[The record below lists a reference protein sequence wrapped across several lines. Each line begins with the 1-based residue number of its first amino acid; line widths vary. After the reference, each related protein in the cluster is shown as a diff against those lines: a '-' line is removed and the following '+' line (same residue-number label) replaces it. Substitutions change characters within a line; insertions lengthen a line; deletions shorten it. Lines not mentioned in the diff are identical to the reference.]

1 MVHVCVFKKITKI
14 YYIFGKNA
22 RNKCFRSKYWQF
34 SANIGQMFA
43 FLTAGIS
50 LISLK
55 ISLKLRFTPIST
67 KDMQK
72 LWQNWR
78 KSRVNSPGVVLYT
91 HLSVNFRDFFVS
103 LVLNFGEVTKL
114 LTETVT
120 IAFSLLEL
128 TFFIRKLCRKVP
140 IFRY

>member
-1 MVHVCVFKKITKI
+1 MLRQLKTTECLINSDEVSWNLAISGANLCRSSTKHFLKILWNLQWKTLARVSFLKHSATLKEDSGMVHVCVFKKITKI

-72 LWQNWR
+72 LW
-78 KSRVNSPGVVLYT
+78 
-91 HLSVNFRDFFVS
+91 
-103 LVLNFGEVTKL
+103 
-114 LTETVT
+114 
-120 IAFSLLEL
+120 
-128 TFFIRKLCRKVP
+128 
-140 IFRY
+140 